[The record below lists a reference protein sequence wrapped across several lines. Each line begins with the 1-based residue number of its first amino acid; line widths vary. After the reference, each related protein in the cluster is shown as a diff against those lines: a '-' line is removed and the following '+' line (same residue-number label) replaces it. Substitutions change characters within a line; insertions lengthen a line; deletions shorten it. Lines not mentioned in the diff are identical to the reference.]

1 MIRTKIVKEKRHTA
15 EIKLPNVTWKMK
27 KKFIAYIKSILVHTL
42 DKQTFRTDLLTTLTE
57 FHNYVRQLSNVTMNH
72 ILLRVEIEFILV
84 VAR

>member
-27 KKFIAYIKSILVHTL
+27 KKFIAYIKSILVQTL